1 MGRAVGDVGFSSRP
15 AGASRHRFPAWFGV
29 VHPGLNR
36 GCVESETKGAP
47 RRVGGRMCHSHKGL
61 DLPEKLFR
69 DHHGAARSTLHLRL
83 KRGMRKSEHDRTET
97 HATAHARNDGRG
109 TRRGR
114 DRGWLLQRGR
124 RFEQC
129 RVRRGRPGFAQ
140 IKPADRTAAPRL
152 SGTTI
157 AGRPY
162 STSYQGHITVI
173 NVWGSWCT
181 ACREE
186 APSFSEAAKKYASKD
201 VQFLGIDTID
211 NDASAQ
217 TYDSQFGIT
226 YPSLA
231 DPDQLLVLDL
241 KALLPSE
248 PPSTLIVDRSGKVA
262 VRAIGGITEPELDQ
276 DLAYVQSGSE

>member
-1 MGRAVGDVGFSSRP
+1 VAVLAAAGTVAGCSSGTGGSSSVGSVEV
-15 AGASRHRFPAWFGV
+15 A
-29 VHPGLNR
+29 PGI
-36 GCVESETKGAP
+36 
-47 RRVGGRMCHSHKGL
+47 
-61 DLPEKLFR
+61 
-69 DHHGAARSTLHLRL
+69 
-83 KRGMRKSEHDRTET
+83 
-97 HATAHARNDGRG
+97 
-109 TRRGR
+109 
-114 DRGWLLQRGR
+114 
-124 RFEQC
+124 
-129 RVRRGRPGFAQ
+129 AQ
-140 IKPADRTAAPRL
+140 INPADRTAAPQL

-157 AGRPY
+157 AGQPY

-201 VQFLGIDTID
+201 VRFLGIDTLD

-217 TYDSQFGIT
+217 SYDSRFGIT
-226 YPSLA
+226 YPSLT

-241 KALLPSE
+241 KALVPSE

-276 DLAYVQSGSE
+276 DLDYVLSGSD

>member
-1 MGRAVGDVGFSSRP
+1 MSA
-15 AGASRHRFPAWFGV
+15 
-29 VHPGLNR
+29 L
-36 GCVESETKGAP
+36 
-47 RRVGGRMCHSHKGL
+47 
-61 DLPEKLFR
+61 KL
-69 DHHGAARSTLHLRL
+69 
-83 KRGMRKSEHDRTET
+83 
-97 HATAHARNDGRG
+97 
-109 TRRGR
+109 TRRRTLAVTVAVLAAAGTVAGCSSGAG
-114 DRGWLLQRGR
+114 DSTSAGYV
-124 RFEQC
+124 E
-129 RVRRGRPGFAQ
+129 VAPGIAQ
-140 IKPADRTAAPRL
+140 INPADRTAAPQL

-186 APSFSEAAKKYASKD
+186 APSLSEAAKKYASKD
-201 VQFLGIDTID
+201 VQFLGIDTLD
-211 NDASAQ
+211 NDASAHS
-217 TYDSQFGIT
+217 YDSQFGIT

-276 DLAYVQSGSE
+276 DLDYVLSGSD